1 MSTEDLVT
9 AIREAR
15 TPLAAALV
23 ERMTDAERR
32 AALPRLKQLR
42 RELRDSDHSR
52 GGAVTA
58 LLVVGAV
65 CHTAPSGAADWIG
78 GRDFEVRAWDQRPLL
93 ALLNARPA
101 AWQRDV
107 ALRLARALSAR
118 PADPIGWDSATPY
131 QIAEHLLRRSD
142 TPPPAEPGLVL
153 EWMRDRGNPEPRRWR
168 DQLPP
173 GPDLYARLR
182 ADGFTPVLAPLVFD
196 ADTVQQLSGP
206 WAAKDSEQRWPAV
219 LARLAAEGV
228 IDRPALLGR
237 GFARLVRGGG
247 QGELRTYLGVV
258 RALEPS
264 SAELADNR
272 RALLALLDGDSVLAG
287 YALESLAALDVAG
300 LLGEEELAEAAGVVW
315 ARPEKK
321 LVRAQLGWLDRAA
334 AGGRAGAALRAVAG
348 CFGHP
353 DRQVQGQ
360 ALKVVKRHV
369 RAVEGELLT
378 ELRAAALLLDPA
390 HAVLAAELLGVEV
403 ELAGEVVVADRLP
416 APSRPVPMPAP
427 LATPAELAEKVVPLL
442 VSPEKI
448 PAFELLL
455 DGLVRQAWTDRD
467 ALAAALAPLGPER
480 HSLHRLALA
489 VAAGGAEPSP
499 YWAEQLRR
507 SYTGP
512 FGAVLAARIEEA
524 RQQAAGRAV
533 PFLLATP
540 TWCHGALDARELV
553 SRMAH
558 YEELGVQP
566 GPVDFAQALL
576 RTVGDG
582 SEGAEALTSPAGRQ
596 LAAWLRGGGLPRR
609 ATTVVPKEAAADGH
623 RHGEQPAPDPERA
636 ALLSVAAGAPV
647 PEEVRLLLG
656 PRRGLVEHHRGS
668 PRWPDV
674 RAAAVLPHHREES
687 AVRLLPG
694 LGDAHVLLLLTENA
708 GPCGPAVHLLLAR
721 ACGAERER
729 ERTAAVDALLSLA
742 AQRAIDPAALGREA
756 AALIR
761 DGDLK
766 PQRLARTL
774 TALAA
779 AGAPRLAWD
788 VLAALLPAL
797 LEVPLPRGT
806 AELLATAVDR
816 AREAGARG
824 RIDAVTRL
832 ATGGG
837 RSRAV
842 TEAGNLA
849 VVLG

>member
-1 MSTEDLVT
+1 MTG
-9 AIREAR
+9 
-15 TPLAAALV
+15 LA
-23 ERMTDAERR
+23 
-32 AALPRLKQLR
+32 
-42 RELRDSDHSR
+42 
-52 GGAVTA
+52 
-58 LLVVGAV
+58 
-65 CHTAPSGAADWIG
+65 
-78 GRDFEVRAWDQRPLL
+78 
-93 ALLNARPA
+93 
-101 AWQRDV
+101 
-107 ALRLARALSAR
+107 
-118 PADPIGWDSATPY
+118 
-131 QIAEHLLRRSD
+131 
-142 TPPPAEPGLVL
+142 
-153 EWMRDRGNPEPRRWR
+153 
-168 DQLPP
+168 
-173 GPDLYARLR
+173 PDL
-182 ADGFTPVLAPLVFD
+182 
-196 ADTVQQLSGP
+196 
-206 WAAKDSEQRWPAV
+206 
-219 LARLAAEGV
+219 
-228 IDRPALLGR
+228 
-237 GFARLVRGGG
+237 
-247 QGELRTYLGVV
+247 
-258 RALEPS
+258 
-264 SAELADNR
+264 AELAENR
-272 RALLALLDGDSVLAG
+272 RALVAMLDGDSVLAG
-287 YALESLAALDVAG
+287 GAQEWLMLLDGAG
-300 LLGEEELAEAAGVVW
+300 LLGEGELAEVSGVVW

-321 LVRAQLGWLDRAA
+321 LVRAQLGWLDRVA
-334 AGGRAGAALRAVAG
+334 AGGRVGVALGAVAG

-353 DRQVQGQ
+353 DRQLQGQ

-378 ELRAAALLLDPA
+378 ELRVAALLLDPV
-390 HAVLAAELLGVEV
+390 HAALAAELLGVEV

-416 APSRPVPMPAP
+416 EPPRPVPMPAP

-442 VSPEKI
+442 VSPEKT

-507 SYTGP
+507 SYAGP
-512 FGAVLAARIEEA
+512 FGAVLAARIEEV

-540 TWCHGALDARELV
+540 SWCHGALDARELV
-553 SRMAH
+553 ARLAR

-623 RHGEQPAPDPERA
+623 RHGEQPDPDPERA
-636 ALLSVAAGAPV
+636 ALLAVAAGAPV

-656 PRRGLVEHHRGS
+656 TRRALAEHHRGR
-668 PRWPDV
+668 PRWPDT
-674 RAAAVLPHHREES
+674 RAAAVLPHHREET

-694 LGDAHVLLLLTENA
+694 LDGEHVLLRLAENT
-708 GPCGPAVHLLLAR
+708 GPCGPGVHLLLAR
-721 ACGAERER
+721 ACGAQRER

-756 AALIR
+756 AALVH

-788 VLAALLPAL
+788 VLAALLPVL
-797 LEVPLPRGT
+797 LEGPLPGGG
-806 AELLATAVDR
+806 AELLAAAADR

-824 RIDAVTRL
+824 AIAAVTRL
-832 ATGGG
+832 AAGGG

-842 TEAGNLA
+842 AEAKGLA
-849 VVLG
+849 ALLGP